1 MNSDLSPPAKDSTLK
16 NKKTYICG
24 LRARIEYEPLSEYST
39 HSDRVTNIG
48 YLLSWGVSAL
58 PVLIY
63 YLMQRTLPV
72 MKSSI

>member
-16 NKKTYICG
+16 KKRTYICD
-24 LRARIEYEPLSEYST
+24 LRARIECEPLSEHST

-48 YLLSWGVSAL
+48 YLLSWGASAL
-58 PVLIY
+58 PGLTY

-72 MKSSI
+72 IKSSI